1 MDPNK
6 QRTAI
11 AEYCGWK
18 FDKNQYNQ
26 WISPDGTTWNYPP
39 AYNNDL
45 NQMHK
50 AENHLPMEL
59 QDTYMEHLL
68 DITGVKGWGICHALA
83 EDRAEAF
90 LKTIGKWKE

>member
-1 MDPNK
+1 MKPDK
-6 QRTAI
+6 QRIAI
-11 AEYCGWK
+11 AEYC
-18 FDKNQYNQ
+18 DTDIY
-26 WISPDGTTWNYPP
+26 IDDVLSERLPDYP
-39 AYNNDL
+39 NDL
-45 NQMHK
+45 NAMHK

-90 LKTIGKWKE
+90 LKTIGKWEE